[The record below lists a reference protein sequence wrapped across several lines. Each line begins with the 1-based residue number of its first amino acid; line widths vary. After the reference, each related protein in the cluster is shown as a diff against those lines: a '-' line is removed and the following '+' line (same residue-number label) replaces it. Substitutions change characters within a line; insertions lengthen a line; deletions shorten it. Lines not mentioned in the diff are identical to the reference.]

1 MTTKNTD
8 IPVIILCGGL
18 GTRLR
23 EETEYKPKPMVEI
36 GGKPI
41 LWHIM
46 KIYSF
51 YGFTNFILALGYKG
65 SMIKN
70 YFLNYKY
77 FNNDFSI
84 NLGTYDTWQ
93 YGKNDEDE
101 RKWKVTL
108 IDTGETTMTGARIKK
123 CAEYINVDNFCVT
136 YGDGVTDAKIIEE
149 YEFHLAHKKLV
160 TLLGVSPTSRFGEL
174 SIEDKLVT
182 NFNEKPVSQ
191 NSRVNGGFFV
201 INREFLDYLSED
213 DSCALERQPL
223 EKAAQNKEVV
233 VFEHNGYWQSMDTY
247 RDYLYFNDL
256 WKKGDH
262 PWAVWEK

>member
-1 MTTKNTD
+1 MTSKNTD

-46 KIYSF
+46 KIYSH

-70 YFLNYKY
+70 YFLNYKF

-84 NLGTYDTWQ
+84 NLGTFDTWQ
-93 YGKNDEDE
+93 YGKNGEDE

-108 IDTGETTMTGARIKK
+108 IDTGETAMTGARIKK
-123 CAEYINVDNFCVT
+123 CAEYINADNFCVT
-136 YGDGVTDAKIIEE
+136 YGDGVTNAKLNDE
-149 YEFHLAHKKLV
+149 YEFHLSHKKLV
-160 TLLGVSPTSRFGEL
+160 TLLGVNSVSRFGEL

-182 NFNEKPVSQ
+182 SFNEKPVSK
-191 NSRVNGGFFV
+191 NGKISGGFFV
-201 INREFLDYLSED
+201 MKKEFLDYLSNE
-213 DSCALERQPL
+213 DSCALEAEPL
-223 EKAAQNKEVV
+223 EKAAQNEEIMAY
-233 VFEHNGYWQSMDTY
+233 EHNEYWQSMDTY